1 MTESSP
7 FRRGFMSACGLP
19 ALVLFSSM
27 VGFGTLASEASLDLL
42 PTIVTTIGIWGLPG
56 QMVMVEMV
64 AFGAPVFAIALAVS
78 VANARFLPMT
88 LAITPYLTNW
98 RVSWIR
104 RLLFA
109 QLVTLTPWAM
119 ALQRW
124 PSMPQEDR
132 VPYYVG
138 FSMMCMV
145 GATAGTVLGHELAAV
160 LPRPLTLSLVF
171 LSPAFFAMVFASVR
185 QRAGVLSLS
194 AGAAM
199 GPPMHMVSPDWGLP
213 LTGLIAGSAAFGVD
227 AYLKGR
233 AA

>member
-124 PSMPQEDR
+124 PSMPQ
-132 VPYYVG
+132 
-138 FSMMCMV
+138 
-145 GATAGTVLGHELAAV
+145 
-160 LPRPLTLSLVF
+160 
-171 LSPAFFAMVFASVR
+171 
-185 QRAGVLSLS
+185 
-194 AGAAM
+194 
-199 GPPMHMVSPDWGLP
+199 
-213 LTGLIAGSAAFGVD
+213 
-227 AYLKGR
+227 
-233 AA
+233 